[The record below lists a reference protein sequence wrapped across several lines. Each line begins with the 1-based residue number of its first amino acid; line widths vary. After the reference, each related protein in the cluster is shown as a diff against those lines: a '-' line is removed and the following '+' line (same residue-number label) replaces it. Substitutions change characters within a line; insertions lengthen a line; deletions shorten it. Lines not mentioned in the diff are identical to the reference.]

1 MAEAGVVAWVVALAH
16 LALVAFMAL
25 APFSSSP
32 SLLVMHVL
40 LTPVLWVHW
49 LVGDDSCVLT
59 LLEHQLRGVDN
70 TDSFMHRLVGP
81 VYNISDPDA
90 RMVSWLGSVLLWA
103 VSASRVT
110 RQDFRTALGV

>member
-1 MAEAGVVAWVVALAH
+1 MAEAGVVAWIVALAH
-16 LALVAFMAL
+16 LALVAFMVL

-32 SLLVMHVL
+32 TMVVMHVL

-59 LLEHQLRGVDN
+59 VLEQHVRGVES
-70 TDSFMHRLVGP
+70 TDCFMHRLVGP

-90 RMVSWLGSVLLWA
+90 RVLSWLGSVLLWA
-103 VSASRVT
+103 VSASRVS
-110 RQDFRTALGV
+110 RHDVWAALGV